1 MPSDIRV
8 VGVWVGLDTLDKFE
22 GRLEAQV
29 QTGDLVV
36 AEDETP
42 ESAVRAKLRQI
53 VKDIEYGVVSG
64 VFEFTILNDD
74 VEKSYAQLKEAANYC
89 FK

>member
-8 VGVWVGLDTLDKFE
+8 VGVWVGLDTLDKFQD
-22 GRLEAQV
+22 RLETQV

-42 ESAVRAKLRQI
+42 KSVVRAKLRQI
-53 VKDIEYGVVSG
+53 LKDIEYGVVSG
-64 VFEFTILNDD
+64 VI
-74 VEKSYAQLKEAANYC
+74 KESGDS
-89 FK
+89 